1 MKVRI
6 TPSTLKQRVIQIP
19 PSKSMAHRAI
29 VCASLAHGKS
39 VITNL
44 DYSVDIQT
52 TINGMRQLGADIK
65 QYDDYVEI
73 EGIKNFEDCKETIIE
88 CNESGS
94 TLRFF
99 IPLFSL
105 TNKPITFTGTKRLM
119 ERPQGIYREM
129 FQQQGLIFK
138 QENGKIEIEGKLK
151 PQTYH
156 VKGDVSSQFIS
167 GLCFVL
173 PLLEQDSIIQIAP
186 PFESRSYVDLTI
198 QMMEN
203 FGVHIE
209 FKDDNTL
216 YIAGNQQYIAKDT
229 RVEGDF
235 SQLGFFAVLGALQG
249 PLDCIGLNTE
259 SLQGDKQIVQILKDM
274 GCHIEQLKDGY
285 RFHQSKLNGC
295 TIDLNNCPDLGPILS
310 TCASYALG
318 KTTIVNAGRLRIKE
332 SDRIAA
338 MESELLKVGVDFTS
352 TMDTITI
359 NGPTEWKC
367 NELLHGHNDHRIVMA
382 LTIGSTLASNSIEID
397 DAQSIKKSY
406 PGFFEDICKL
416 GILVEKLDD

>member
-39 VITNL
+39 VLTNL

-52 TINGMRQLGADIK
+52 TINGMRQLGANIK

-73 EGIKNFEDCKETIIE
+73 EGIKSFEDCSETTIE

-99 IPLFSL
+99 IPIFSL

-119 ERPQGIYREM
+119 ERPQGIYKEM
-129 FQQQGLIFK
+129 FEQQGLVFK
-138 QENGKIEIEGKLK
+138 QENGHIEIEGKLSA
-151 PQTYH
+151 QTYH
-156 VKGDVSSQFIS
+156 VKGDISSQFIS

-173 PLLEQDSIIQIAP
+173 PLLEQDSIIQIEP

-198 QMMEN
+198 QMMAN
-203 FGVHIE
+203 FGVQVA

-216 YIAGNQQYIAKDT
+216 YIPGNQHYIAKDT

-249 PLDCIGLNTE
+249 PLDCVGLNTD
-259 SLQGDKQIVQILKDM
+259 SLQGDKQIVESLKDM
-274 GCHIEQLKDGY
+274 GCKIEQLEDGY
-285 RFHQSKLNGC
+285 RFHQSQLKGC

-310 TCASYALG
+310 TCASYATG
-318 KTTIVNAGRLRIKE
+318 TTTIVNAGRLRIKE

-352 TMDTITI
+352 TTDSITI
-359 NGPTEWKC
+359 HGPTEWKC
-367 NELLHGHNDHRIVMA
+367 DELLHGHNDHRIVMA
-382 LTIGSTLASNSIEID
+382 LTIGATLAANPIEID
-397 DAQSIKKSY
+397 DAQSIRKSY

-416 GILVEKLDD
+416 GIAVEKIDD